1 MMLFKLS
8 LRNLRQSVR
17 DYVIYFVTLVIG
29 VAVFYVFNAIDD
41 QTVMMKVSSAAMEVI
56 KLMTSMMSAISV
68 LVSFILGFL
77 IVYAGNFLLKRRKK
91 EFAVYMLLGMGK
103 RKISLIIVMETLLIG
118 LISLAAGLAA
128 GIFVSQGMSLLV
140 ARMFEADMTKFV
152 FVLSWN
158 AVGKTVLYFCI
169 IYAVVMVL
177 NVIVIGRARLI
188 TLLYAG
194 SKSEKNTARNPW
206 VCMLV
211 FAVACIIL
219 GSAYYKV
226 TAGAED
232 IKTEKDLLV
241 QIAKG
246 IAGTFLIFWSL
257 SGILVF
263 ISGKCR
269 SFFHRGINIF
279 TVRELSSRINT
290 TVVSGSII
298 CLMLFV
304 TICVLSSAMSV
315 KKSINDNLNT
325 MVPVDINFSKNP
337 EEEGCM
343 TIAEIFEVSG
353 VDTAM
358 FCDVFSFQS
367 RQDEGLTRADFVMEE
382 LKRKKYNDSYIDWL
396 GQMPMELM
404 HVSDYNR
411 VAELYGNEKY
421 QVEGNEYVVVCD
433 YDSVLELY
441 NGVLKQGK
449 EITVGNKSYIPKY
462 QECRDGFVM
471 MASNHVNFGFVL
483 LPDDAGLSGYS
494 VCQDYY
500 IANYAADST
509 KEKDKIIKYIDSKKF
524 DKQINPADRTWSYV
538 NRDSK
543 SIIYAHSI
551 GIAAMVVFAGIYLG
565 LVFMIASAAILSLK
579 ELSEAADNRE
589 KYGILRR
596 IGVDEALIR
605 HSLFAQCA
613 LFFGIPL
620 VFAMIHSIFG
630 IQVSNHILES
640 FGEGGLLYSILTAA
654 GMILAVYGVYFVV
667 TYLCCKKII
676 SEV

>member
-8 LRNLRQSVR
+8 IRNFRQSVR

-29 VAVFYVFNAIDD
+29 VAVFYVFNAIDE
-41 QTVMMKVSSAAMEVI
+41 QTIMLNVSSATWEI
-56 KLMTSMMSAISV
+56 IDLMTNMISVISV

-77 IVYAGNFLLKRRKK
+77 IVYASNFLLKRRKK
-91 EFAVYMLLGMGK
+91 EFAIYMLLGMGK
-103 RKISLIIVMETLLIG
+103 RKISMIIVVETLLIG
-118 LISLAAGLAA
+118 LVSLVTGIAA
-128 GIFVSQGMSLLV
+128 GILASQRMSLLV
-140 ARMFEADMTKFV
+140 AGMFEADMTKFI
-152 FVLSWN
+152 FVLSWS
-158 AVGKTVLYFCI
+158 AVGKTVLYFCL
-169 IYAVVMVL
+169 IYVVVL
-177 NVIVIGRARLI
+177 VLDAIVIGKARLI

-206 VCMLV
+206 VCMIV

-219 GSAYYKV
+219 GSAYYNV
-226 TAGAED
+226 TVRIDD
-232 IKTEKDLLV
+232 IQNEKDLLI

-263 ISGKCR
+263 ISGKCKG
-269 SFFHRGINIF
+269 FFHRGINTF
-279 TVRELSSRINT
+279 TVKELSSRINT
-290 TVVSGSII
+290 TVISGSII

-315 KKSINDNLNT
+315 KKSINDNLIT
-325 MVPVDINFSKNP
+325 MVPVDINFIKNS

-343 TIAEIFEVSG
+343 TIAEIFEASG
-353 VDTAM
+353 VDTTM
-358 FCDVFSFQS
+358 FRDVFSFQS
-367 RQDEGLTRADFVMEE
+367 WQNENLTRADLVMEE
-382 LKRKKYNDSYIDWL
+382 LERKKYSDSSIHWFN
-396 GQMPMELM
+396 QMPMELM
-404 HVSDYNR
+404 YVSDYNR

-421 QVEGNEYVVVCD
+421 QVAENEYMIVCD
-433 YDSVLELY
+433 YDIMLELY

-449 EITVGNKSYIPKY
+449 EMVVGDKSYVPKY
-462 QECRDGFVM
+462 RECKDGFVL

-483 LPDDAGLSGYS
+483 LPDDADLSGCS

-524 DKQINPADRTWSYV
+524 DKLINPTDRTWSYI
-538 NRDSK
+538 NIGSK
-543 SIIYAHSI
+543 SNIYAQSI
-551 GIAAMVVFAGIYLG
+551 GLAAMIVFVGIYLG
-565 LVFMIASAAILSLK
+565 LVFMITSAAILALK
-579 ELSEAADNRE
+579 ELSEATDNRG
-589 KYGILRR
+589 KYKILRR
-596 IGVDEALIR
+596 IGVNEPMMNR
-605 HSLFAQCA
+605 SLFAQCA

-630 IQVSNHILES
+630 IQVSNHILET
-640 FGEGGLLYSILTAA
+640 FGRSGLLYSILTTA